1 MTVAGT
7 VHGLEELIDRLDQ
20 AVQRADAESITREVK
35 DTLERLLTSGTL
47 ELPPALVEPRPDRY
61 ARRLLHKSEAL
72 GYSVLVMTWG
82 PGQGTPL
89 HDHAGMWCVEGVLS
103 GDIDVTQYE
112 LIEQQG
118 EKYRFRRENTV
129 TAGVGNAGALI
140 PPFEYHTIANVSPT
154 QKAVTVHVYA
164 GEMTS
169 CTAFVPVSADSRGE
183 DGWHERQERQLSY
196 SE

>member
-1 MTVAGT
+1 MTIQT

-20 AVQRADAESITREVK
+20 AVQRADAESVTREVK
-35 DTLERLLTSGTL
+35 DILERLLTSGSL

-61 ARRLLHKSEAL
+61 ARRLLHKSDGL

-103 GDIDVTQYE
+103 GNIDVTQFE
-112 LIEQQG
+112 LLEQQG
-118 EKYRFRRENTV
+118 DRYHFRRQRTIG
-129 TAGVGNAGALI
+129 AGVGNAGALI

-154 QKAVTVHVYA
+154 EKAVTVHVYA

-169 CTAFVPVSADSRGE
+169 STIFIPGD
-183 DGWHERQERQLSY
+183 DGWYERQERQLCY
-196 SE
+196 TD

>member
-1 MTVAGT
+1 MTTQA
-7 VHGLEELIDRLDQ
+7 VHGLEDLIDSLDR
-20 AVQRADAESITREVK
+20 AVRGADAERVTHEVK
-35 DTLERLLTSGTL
+35 DTLERMLTSGTL

-61 ARRLLHKSEAL
+61 ARRLLHKSAEL

-103 GDIDVTQYE
+103 GRIDVTQYE
-112 LIEQQG
+112 LLEQRG
-118 EKYRFRRENTV
+118 ERYRFRRQGTV
-129 TAGVGNAGALI
+129 AAGVGDAGALI
-140 PPFEYHTIANVSPT
+140 PPFEYHTITNASPAE
-154 QKAVTVHVYA
+154 KAVTVHVYA

-169 CTAFVPVSADSRGE
+169 CTIFLPGA

-196 SE
+196 CD